1 MDILLLLLT
10 SIFAGILPM
19 ICWAV
24 LVWWFD
30 RYEKEPLHLLVISFL
45 WGVAPAIVIA
55 AIVELVLALLSGYSG
70 DAASTGISIFNLGV
84 VAPLV
89 EEGVKMLG
97 LLGVFW
103 IAGKEI
109 DGPLDG
115 IIYGAMVGFGFAAT
129 ENVLFFL
136 SSDSVGELLVMIF
149 LRAMVFGS
157 LHAMIAAFTGLGL
170 AFAKYARG
178 TGRAI
183 LWAAGGYL
191 LAVVFHSI
199 HNIGLILAQNALLFL
214 VAILLSYGIGL
225 GIIIM
230 LSIGSLIRE
239 RRTIQKFLQPYIG
252 RGLLTEQQ
260 WQAAGSMR
268 NRLAAELT
276 ALGGLDF
283 KKYRMIARLHTLC
296 AELAF
301 KEKQQQLWGKDP
313 KVEQHIA
320 RLTMEIRQIVQSASP
335 SQNTGLV

>member
-1 MDILLLLLT
+1 MDILVLLLT
-10 SIFAGILPM
+10 SVFAGILPM
-19 ICWAV
+19 VCWAV

-55 AIVELVLALLSGYSG
+55 ALVELVLALLSGYSG
-70 DAASTGISIFNLGV
+70 DTATTGISIFNLGI

-89 EEGVKMLG
+89 EESVKMIG

-136 SSDSVGELLVMIF
+136 TSESVGELLVMIF

-170 AFAKYARG
+170 AFAKYARS
-178 TGRAI
+178 TGRMI
-183 LWAAGGYL
+183 LWASGGFL
-191 LAVVFHSI
+191 MAVVFHSI
-199 HNIGLILAQNALLFL
+199 HNIGLVLAQDTLFFLL
-214 VAILLSYGIGL
+214 ASLLSYGVGI

-230 LSIGSLIRE
+230 LSAGSLIRE
-239 RRTIQKFLQPYIG
+239 RQTIRKYLQPYVQE
-252 RGLLTEQQ
+252 GLLTKQQ
-260 WQAAGSMR
+260 WQAAASMR
-268 NRLAAELT
+268 NRLTAEWD
-276 ALGGLDF
+276 ALGSF
-283 KKYRMIARLHTLC
+283 NFTKYRTIARLHTLC

-301 KEKQQQLWGKDP
+301 KEKQRQLWGKDP
-313 KVEQHIA
+313 KVEQQIA
-320 RLTMEIRQIVQSASP
+320 GLTLEISQLLNFPSP
-335 SQNTGLV
+335 SKKIGLV

>member
-1 MDILLLLLT
+1 MNIFVLLLT
-10 SIFAGILPM
+10 SVFAGILPM

-55 AIVELVLALLSGYSG
+55 ALVELVLALLSGYSG
-70 DAASTGISIFNLGV
+70 DTASTGISIFNLGV
-84 VAPLV
+84 IAPAV

-136 SSDSVGELLVMIF
+136 TSASVGELLVMIF

-157 LHAMIAAFTGLGL
+157 LHAMLAAFTGLGL
-170 AFAKYARG
+170 AFARYARG

-191 LAVVFHSI
+191 MAVVFHSI
-199 HNIGLILAQNALLFL
+199 HNIGLVFAQNALLFL
-214 VAILLSYGIGL
+214 AAILLSYGIGI

-230 LSIGSLIRE
+230 LSVGSLIRE
-239 RRTIQKFLQPYIG
+239 RQTIQKYLQPYIA
-252 RGLLTEQQ
+252 RGLLSERQ
-260 WQAAGSMR
+260 WRAAASVR

-276 ALGGLDF
+276 ALGGFNF
-283 KKYRMIARLHTLC
+283 KKYRTVARLHTLC

-301 KEKQQQLWGKDP
+301 KEKQQHLWGKDP

-320 RLTMEIRQIVQSASP
+320 ELTMEIGQILNSAPP
-335 SQNTGLV
+335 S